1 MNNIQSNTQVASSSS
16 DTISASANSLQEKE
30 ISKDTESNITAKG
43 NSITPY
49 ETSHTQK
56 SAYRYALEQDAQH
69 IKTLG
74 KTFEQVDQ
82 SIANILTAGLLG
94 D

>member
-43 NSITPY
+43 NSITAY
-49 ETSHTQK
+49 ETSQTQK
-56 SAYRYALEQDAQH
+56 SADIVNIGLHFFLKNVRPYAASCSEA
-69 IKTLG
+69 
-74 KTFEQVDQ
+74 
-82 SIANILTAGLLG
+82 
-94 D
+94 

>member
-1 MNNIQSNTQVASSSS
+1 MRKETQ
-16 DTISASANSLQEKE
+16 LQRKQ
-30 ISKDTESNITAKG
+30 I
-43 NSITPY
+43 
-49 ETSHTQK
+49 K
-56 SAYRYALEQDAQH
+56 SYRYALEQDAQH

>member
-1 MNNIQSNTQVASSSS
+1 MLQAVQIQFQQMQIVYRRKKYQKIQSQ
-16 DTISASANSLQEKE
+16 ILLP
-30 ISKDTESNITAKG
+30 KG
-43 NSITPY
+43 NSITAY
-49 ETSHTQK
+49 ETSQTQK

>member
-1 MNNIQSNTQVASSSS
+1 MFT
-16 DTISASANSLQEKE
+16 
-30 ISKDTESNITAKG
+30 
-43 NSITPY
+43 NSITAY
-49 ETSHTQK
+49 ETSQTQK

>member
-1 MNNIQSNTQVASSSS
+1 MSNIQSNTQVASSSS
-16 DTISASANSLQEKE
+16 DTISANANSLQEKE

-43 NSITPY
+43 NSITAY
-49 ETSHTQK
+49 ETSQTQK
-56 SAYRYALEQDAQH
+56 SAYALEQDAQH

>member
-1 MNNIQSNTQVASSSS
+1 MLQAVQIQFQQVQIVYRRKKYQKIQSQ
-16 DTISASANSLQEKE
+16 I
-30 ISKDTESNITAKG
+30 G
-43 NSITPY
+43 NSITAY
-49 ETSHTQK
+49 ETSQTQK